1 MWDNKDRRLKSQQR
15 EAVAQFLVYCSKKRI
30 ALWLPQE
37 KIYSNNMKDNRNSL
51 IRGLLSG
58 IANEEL
64 ENLVRV
70 RDQARS
76 PIPSMKGGEV
86 RRPIPTPRKTKNAPY
101 RPIPLPRRQCSI
113 I

>member
-1 MWDNKDRRLKSQQR
+1 M
-15 EAVAQFLVYCSKKRI
+15 AQFLVYCSKKRI

-58 IANEEL
+58 ISNEEL

-70 RDQARS
+70 RDEARS

-86 RRPIPTPRKTKNAPY
+86 RRPIPTPRKNASY
-101 RPIPLPRRQCSI
+101 RPIPLPRR
-113 I
+113 